1 MVELNREKR
10 GDFDSLSGVA
20 GFLSK
25 VAGSVARLFCQRE
38 LGSVLQDPAM
48 RKKENGDW
56 SFKAE
61 NREAVICYAGVSPN
75 SPLLSQIWCT
85 LESVPDI
92 WLDIEPDIGWFL
104 LVRIFNNEVSDAERL
119 WGQGR
124 RCRWTKLPLRR
135 ISDARLPVSNGNCSP
150 CKDFFKIKL
159 SGQTYFRHHPC
170 SFIRIDRMSVINR
183 NWRFTPIAGS
193 EFRSILRHSH
203 SLPPPTRSSGR
214 ARRGHPCAGDVDQSE
229 LSKCPRTTG
238 DQVIKHSVY
247 FIRKN

>member
-1 MVELNREKR
+1 MYQTFGLTLNLTLA
-10 GDFDSLSGVA
+10 DFCLL
-20 GFLSK
+20 GFLTMR
-25 VAGSVARLFCQRE
+25 SVMPRDF
-38 LGSVLQDPAM
+38 V
-48 RKKENGDW
+48 
-56 SFKAE
+56 
-61 NREAVICYAGVSPN
+61 
-75 SPLLSQIWCT
+75 
-85 LESVPDI
+85 
-92 WLDIEPDIGWFL
+92 
-104 LVRIFNNEVSDAERL
+104 
-119 WGQGR
+119 QGR

-135 ISDARLPVSNGNCSP
+135 ISDARLPVSNGNCLP
-150 CKDFFKIKL
+150 CKDFFQIKL

>member
-25 VAGSVARLFCQRE
+25 VAGSIARLFCQ

-56 SFKAE
+56 SFKAQ
-61 NREAVICYAGVSPN
+61 NREALLCSAGVSPN

-119 WGQGR
+119 CTGKEVSLNKIATEENLWRPSACLEWQ
-124 RCRWTKLPLRR
+124 LPSLQ
-135 ISDARLPVSNGNCSP
+135 RLLPN
-150 CKDFFKIKL
+150 KI
-159 SGQTYFRHHPC
+159 
-170 SFIRIDRMSVINR
+170 IRPN
-183 NWRFTPIAGS
+183 
-193 EFRSILRHSH
+193 IL
-203 SLPPPTRSSGR
+203 
-214 ARRGHPCAGDVDQSE
+214 
-229 LSKCPRTTG
+229 
-238 DQVIKHSVY
+238 
-247 FIRKN
+247 

>member
-20 GFLSK
+20 GLLSK
-25 VAGSVARLFCQRE
+25 MAGSIARLFCQ

-56 SFKAE
+56 SFKAQ
-61 NREAVICYAGVSPN
+61 NREAFKVICYNINAGVSPN

-119 WGQGR
+119 CTGKEVSLNKIATEENLWRPSACLEWQ
-124 RCRWTKLPLRR
+124 LPSLQ
-135 ISDARLPVSNGNCSP
+135 RLLPN
-150 CKDFFKIKL
+150 KI
-159 SGQTYFRHHPC
+159 
-170 SFIRIDRMSVINR
+170 IRPN
-183 NWRFTPIAGS
+183 
-193 EFRSILRHSH
+193 IL
-203 SLPPPTRSSGR
+203 
-214 ARRGHPCAGDVDQSE
+214 
-229 LSKCPRTTG
+229 
-238 DQVIKHSVY
+238 
-247 FIRKN
+247 